1 LIEPVLVL
9 VLARVVLVG
18 VLLLGLV
25 VVVAGELLVVE
36 AGEVVV
42 VLVVVVSLV
51 TPSAVVT
58 VPEDGEEVDVPGDV
72 LPVSNESVP

>member
-1 LIEPVLVL
+1 M
-9 VLARVVLVG
+9 LVG
-18 VLLLGLV
+18 VLLLELLE
-25 VVVAGELLVVE
+25 VAGELLLVIE

-42 VLVVVVSLV
+42 VPVLVSLV

-58 VPEDGEEVDVPGDV
+58 VPEEDDDDVPGDV

>member
-1 LIEPVLVL
+1 MLV
-9 VLARVVLVG
+9 
-18 VLLLGLV
+18 
-25 VVVAGELLVVE
+25 VVE

-58 VPEDGEEVDVPGDV
+58 VPEDGEADDVPGDV